1 MPVYILLAA
10 LGMIA
15 GSVTGG
21 LSAGPAGFTAGAA
34 AGLIFGS
41 LAWILL
47 STVAQLRRER
57 RLNRY
62 FEEAARQD

>member
-1 MPVYILLAA
+1 
-10 LGMIA
+10 MIT

-21 LSAGPAGFTAGAA
+21 LSAGTVGMTAGAA

-47 STVAQLRRER
+47 STLAQLRRER
-57 RLNRY
+57 RLSRY
-62 FEEAARQD
+62 FDEAARQE